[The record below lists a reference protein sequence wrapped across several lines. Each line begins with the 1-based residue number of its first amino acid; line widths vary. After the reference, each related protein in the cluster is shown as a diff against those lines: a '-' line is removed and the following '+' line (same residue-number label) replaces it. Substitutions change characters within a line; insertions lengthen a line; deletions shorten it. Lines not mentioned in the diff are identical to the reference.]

1 MTPIR
6 LAYLQSHLSYGS
18 VEAYLQTL
26 IEGVDRER
34 FDPWLVCPDH
44 PSLERL
50 RQVPELEGRVVTV
63 PSGAPLPSF
72 LWTRRRA
79 LRSIRPALV
88 HCADFDPPGMLAAR
102 GANRSAHVVVT
113 YNTPELRP
121 EFNAVGRLTARAAW
135 AVRPWVIFTSA
146 ADCETGVD
154 RDPIAPARAEVIP
167 YGIDMDRFAPRDGA
181 EMRAA
186 LGIAPGRRVV
196 GTVGYLREQKQ
207 HTYLL
212 QAAERLDR
220 RRGDIEWLIVGDGE
234 LRAQLEEEVR
244 TRELTG
250 KVHFLGNR
258 NDVAELLAAFDVFA
272 LSSDFE
278 GMCFAVA
285 EALAVEVPVVS
296 TDVGGVGQSVVH
308 EETGL
313 LVPTRD
319 VDALASSIERLLDDR
334 DEAARLARA
343 GRLRVEQLYA
353 LPRMVEATER
363 LYLRAL
369 GREPRIRS

>member
-26 IEGVDRER
+26 IERVDRDR
-34 FDPWLVCPDH
+34 FEPWLVCPDH

-72 LWTRRRA
+72 LRTRRRA

-102 GANRSAHVVVT
+102 GANRSAPVVVT

-121 EFNAVGRLTARAAW
+121 EFNVVGRLTARAAW

-146 ADCETGVD
+146 ADRETGVD

-167 YGIDMDRFAPRDGA
+167 YGIDMDRFAPREGA

-234 LRAQLEEEVR
+234 LRGQLEEEVR

-258 NDVAELLAAFDVFA
+258 DDVAELLAAFDVFA

-319 VDALASSIERLLDDR
+319 VDALASSIERLLDDG

-353 LPRMVEATER
+353 VPRMVEATER